1 MRVLPEEEQGRVH
14 EGSVLRV
21 LLEDHHGRLG
31 LARAPQG
38 LFSGKGLPLVQRRAE
53 GREGGDGDRKATGEF
68 EFQVLNARDMAEVG
82 RIIGECGEWAEGLKD
97 RNL

>member
-1 MRVLPEEEQGRVH
+1 MFYRKKSRDEYTRGQSSEYCSRIIMDDWVSHGHHRGCFQGKDSHWYNDVPKGEKAVTAIARQ
-14 EGSVLRV
+14 
-21 LLEDHHGRLG
+21 LE
-31 LARAPQG
+31 
-38 LFSGKGLPLVQRRAE
+38 K
-53 GREGGDGDRKATGEF
+53 F